1 MMFLRKN
8 YPMKSDVREKE
19 DQYILEIN
27 LPGFKK
33 EEIKAYVENGN
44 LIVTA
49 SQEKEQEKDKKNYIR
64 KERYSGTYQRSFY
77 IGHNVKQKEI
87 KASYKFGV
95 LRLTI
100 PKEVK
105 TGEQSSGAIKI
116 A

>member
-1 MMFLRKN
+1 MLFSRKN

-33 EEIKAYVENGN
+33 EDIKAYVENGN

-49 SQEKEQEKDKKNYIR
+49 SEAKDQEKNKKNYIR
-64 KERYSGTYQRSFY
+64 KERYSGTYKRSFY
-77 IGHNVKQKEI
+77 VGRNIKQEDI

-95 LRLTI
+95 LKLTI

-105 TGEQSSGAIKI
+105 NEESSAGSIKI